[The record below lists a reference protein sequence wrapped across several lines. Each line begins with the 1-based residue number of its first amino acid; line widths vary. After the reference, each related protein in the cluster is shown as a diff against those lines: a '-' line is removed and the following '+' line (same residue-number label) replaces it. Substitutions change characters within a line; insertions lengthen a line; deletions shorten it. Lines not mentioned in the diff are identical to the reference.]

1 MFKKAI
7 MKGQVSR
14 IFWSLSKLFYA
25 LSAILVAFAV
35 TLSAGIVPVGASPPL
50 AENQQERIFCN
61 FDEYEGTVLKVED
74 QTSPWEFTLT
84 EPGYISVVGIKAA
97 TECAQIFTADG
108 TSTCYGVSGIG
119 TNSVTVWDLEDAPS
133 SCREISHLEIL
144 VVDPVPSETP
154 EPTSTPV
161 DPTETPEPTRTPVA
175 IPQTPQPTNPP
186 PRQPQPPQ
194 PTTPPETPE
203 PTSTP
208 VDPTETPEPTSTP
221 VDPTETPEP
230 TVTPENPTPTP
241 DPTDPPEEPT
251 GTPEATAT
259 PVGNPTQTP
268 VSTLPPPEVDDEGL
282 LIPVTGREAPFSGAD
297 VDTKQAFLSRISAQ
311 SGLLVFGL
319 GLIFHGVS
327 LWQKKREI

>member
-7 MKGQVSR
+7 KKGQVSR

-61 FDEYEGTVLKVED
+61 FDEYEGTILKVED
-74 QTSPWEFTLT
+74 QTSPWTFTLT
-84 EPGYISVVGIKAA
+84 GPGYISVVGIKAA
-97 TECAQIFTADG
+97 TDCAQIFTTDG

-161 DPTETPEPTRTPVA
+161 DPTETPEPT
-175 IPQTPQPTNPP
+175 
-186 PRQPQPPQ
+186 
-194 PTTPPETPE
+194 
-203 PTSTP
+203 STP

-259 PVGNPTQTP
+259 PLGNPTQTP

>member
-84 EPGYISVVGIKAA
+84 GPGYISVVGIKAA

-133 SCREISHLEIL
+133 SCREISHLEI
-144 VVDPVPSETP
+144 VVIDPVPTETP
-154 EPTSTPV
+154 ELTSTPVDPTETSEPTSTPV
-161 DPTETPEPTRTPVA
+161 DPT
-175 IPQTPQPTNPP
+175 
-186 PRQPQPPQ
+186 
-194 PTTPPETPE
+194 ETPE

-230 TVTPENPTPTP
+230 TVTPENPTSTP

-327 LWQKKREI
+327 LLQKKREI

>member
-1 MFKKAI
+1 MFKKVI
-7 MKGQVSR
+7 KERQVSR

-25 LSAILVAFAV
+25 LSAILVVFAV
-35 TLSAGIVPVGASPPL
+35 TLSAGIVPAGASPPL

-61 FDEYEGTVLKVED
+61 FDEYEGTVLKVEG
-74 QTSPWEFTLT
+74 QTSPWTFALT
-84 EPGYISVVGIKAA
+84 GPGYISVVGIKAA

-119 TNSVTVWDLEDAPS
+119 TNSVTVWDLENAPS
-133 SCREISHLEIL
+133 SCREISHLEIV
-144 VVDPVPSETP
+144 VVDPVPS
-154 EPTSTPV
+154 
-161 DPTETPEPTRTPVA
+161 
-175 IPQTPQPTNPP
+175 
-186 PRQPQPPQ
+186 
-194 PTTPPETPE
+194 ETPE

-230 TVTPENPTPTP
+230 TSTPEDPTETPEQTATPENPTTTP

-251 GTPEATAT
+251 VTPEPTAT

-311 SGLLVFGL
+311 TGLLVFGL
-319 GLIFHGVS
+319 GLIFHGFS
-327 LWQKKREI
+327 LWQRKREL

>member
-1 MFKKAI
+1 MFKKVI
-7 MKGQVSR
+7 KERQVSR

-25 LSAILVAFAV
+25 LSAILVVFAV
-35 TLSAGIVPVGASPPL
+35 TLSAGIVPAGASPPL

-61 FDEYEGTVLKVED
+61 FDEYEGTVLKVEG
-74 QTSPWEFTLT
+74 QTSPWTFALT
-84 EPGYISVVGIKAA
+84 GPGYISVVGIKAA

-119 TNSVTVWDLEDAPS
+119 TNSVTVWDLENAPS
-133 SCREISHLEIL
+133 SCREISHLEIV
-144 VVDPVPSETP
+144 VVDPVPS
-154 EPTSTPV
+154 
-161 DPTETPEPTRTPVA
+161 
-175 IPQTPQPTNPP
+175 
-186 PRQPQPPQ
+186 
-194 PTTPPETPE
+194 ETPE

-230 TVTPENPTPTP
+230 TSTPVDPTETPEPTSTPVDPTETPEPTSTPEDPTETPEQTTTPENPTTTP

-251 GTPEATAT
+251 VTPEPTAT

-297 VDTKQAFLSRISAQ
+297 VDTKQAFLFRISAQ
-311 SGLLVFGL
+311 TGLLVFGL
-319 GLIFHGVS
+319 GLIFHGFS
-327 LWQKKREI
+327 LWQRKREI

>member
-1 MFKKAI
+1 MFKKAKE
-7 MKGQVSR
+7 KGELSR
-14 IFWSLSKLFYA
+14 IFWLVSKLLYVLGSVLVVFA
-25 LSAILVAFAV
+25 LV
-35 TLSAGIVPVGASPPL
+35 LSAGIAPVSASSPL
-50 AENQQERIFCN
+50 AENQQERIFCD
-61 FDEYEGTVLKVED
+61 FYAYEGTVEKVED
-74 QTSPWEFTLT
+74 QTSPWTFTLT
-84 EPGYISVVGIKAA
+84 GPGFISVVGIKAA
-97 TECAQIFTADG
+97 TECAQIFTTDG

-119 TNSVTVWDLEDAPS
+119 TNSVTVWDLEDAIS

-144 VVDPVPSETP
+144 VVDPVPSDTP

-161 DPTETPEPTRTPVA
+161 DPTETPD
-175 IPQTPQPTNPP
+175 
-186 PRQPQPPQ
+186 
-194 PTTPPETPE
+194 

-208 VDPTETPEPTSTP
+208 VDPTETPEPTATP
-221 VDPTETPEP
+221 EDPTQ
-230 TVTPENPTPTP
+230 TP

-251 GTPEATAT
+251 GTLEPTAT

-297 VDTKQAFLSRISAQ
+297 ADTKQAFLSRISAQ

-327 LWQKKREI
+327 LWQKKKEI

>member
-84 EPGYISVVGIKAA
+84 GPGYISVVGIKAA

-133 SCREISHLEIL
+133 SCREISHLEI
-144 VVDPVPSETP
+144 VVIDPVPSETP

-161 DPTETPEPTRTPVA
+161 DPTETPEPTSTPVD
-175 IPQTPQPTNPP
+175 PT
-186 PRQPQPPQ
+186 
-194 PTTPPETPE
+194 ETPE

-208 VDPTETPEPTSTP
+208 VDPTETPKPTSTP

-327 LWQKKREI
+327 LLQKKRER